1 MSKTAKIFSAAV
13 IAVALVATVTVAKT
27 IHPLTAATEV
37 DRTVGT
43 TGMAPRDSAPAF
55 GQRGLACGMTLAASC
70 DTLQMILPE

>member
-55 GQRGLACGMTLAASC
+55 GQRGAIPVVPTVRSTSVAAVSG
-70 DTLQMILPE
+70 